1 MATPRSLIVDEHVT
15 PWYHCVSRCVRR
27 AFLCGEGFEH
37 RKDWIQD
44 RLKELVAIFAI
55 DCAGFAI
62 MDNHLHALLRLDS
75 RRAAGWSDEEVAR
88 RWLLLFP
95 LRGVEGQALTVSETR
110 VRELMADTDALAKAR
125 QRLSDLSWFMK
136 CLKEP
141 LARLAN
147 KEDGCCGSFWE
158 SRFRSVAVLDE
169 ASLLATAAYIDLNP
183 VAAGIALTPETSE
196 HTSFR
201 VRLDEC
207 RGNGTLETLRD
218 GLSTETVNPAQEAT
232 GWLLPVD
239 DQRGQG
245 SDRAGLLSGFTLSF
259 YCRLLDGTSRL
270 LRTGKAAVPSDV
282 PAIFERL
289 GSDPSEW
296 GATVSEMFARRKW
309 TGSHFGGPERLSEAA
324 SFHGRRWHRNQ
335 VPRVSPASPV
345 AA

>member
-1 MATPRSLIVDEHVT
+1 MATPRSLIVDENVT

-37 RKDWIQD
+37 RKDWIENRLQD
-44 RLKELVAIFAI
+44 LVDVFAI

-62 MDNHLHALLRLDS
+62 MDNHLHVLLRLDS
-75 RRAAGWSDEEVAR
+75 RRAAEWSDEEVAR
-88 RWLLLFP
+88 RWLRLFP
-95 LRGVEGQALTVSETR
+95 LRGIEGQPLPVSEAR
-110 VRELMADTDALAKAR
+110 VRELIADANALAKAR
-125 QRLSDLSWFMK
+125 KRLSDLGWFMK

-147 KEDGCCGSFWE
+147 KEDGCTGAFWE

-183 VAAGIALTPETSE
+183 VAAGIALTPEASE

-201 VRLDEC
+201 ARLDEC
-207 RGNGTLETLRD
+207 RGNGTLQTVRD
-218 GLSTETVNPAQEAT
+218 GLSTETVNPAQESA
-232 GWLLPVD
+232 GWLLPID

-245 SDRAGLLSGFTLSF
+245 SDRAGLLPGFTLSC
-259 YCRLLDGTSRL
+259 YCRLLDWTSRL
-270 LRTGKAAVPSDV
+270 LRAGKAAVPTDV
-282 PAIFERL
+282 PPIFARL

-309 TGSHFGGPERLSEAA
+309 TGNHFGGPARLSEAA
-324 SFHGRRWHRNQ
+324 SSHGRRWHRNQ
-335 VPRVSPASPV
+335 IPRGSSASPV